1 MTRLRGFSPQFDSIQ
16 QFILTLTHVVW
27 EQKDIGQLADFY
39 ATPVVFT
46 TPEKQLHELSQ
57 FMRLTLEAMHSFP
70 QRAVLTEDI
79 LCSQNPGDE
88 YYAAQRTVARIQH
101 QGEGFLARRPG
112 KMSGSAPGPIAS
124 VLMGPYA
131 RSGCFR
137 IVLRLWRNWG
147 WISANLPLTWRP
159 CASSL
164 AWRR

>member
-70 QRAVLTEDI
+70 QRAVLRRI
-79 LCSQNPGDE
+79 FC
-88 YYAAQRTVARIQH
+88 AARTR
-101 QGEGFLARRPG
+101 GTSTMRR
-112 KMSGSAPGPIAS
+112 S
-124 VLMGPYA
+124 VP
-131 RSGCFR
+131 
-137 IVLRLWRNWG
+137 
-147 WISANLPLTWRP
+147 
-159 CASSL
+159 
-164 AWRR
+164 

>member
-79 LCSQNPGDE
+79 LCSQNPGMS
-88 YYAAQRTVARIQH
+88 TM
-101 QGEGFLARRPG
+101 RR
-112 KMSGSAPGPIAS
+112 S
-124 VLMGPYA
+124 VP
-131 RSGCFR
+131 
-137 IVLRLWRNWG
+137 
-147 WISANLPLTWRP
+147 
-159 CASSL
+159 
-164 AWRR
+164 